1 MSIILV
7 LEKTHLFHGE
17 NIYGCLRTGT
27 IEACII
33 FGAKYVQKV
42 IDNLNVCFL
51 DMLIFNATRLFSSQ
65 QRLLDEIERSQ
76 LIEQWLDKLLVRF
89 DWNNDITY
97 QCEGKIPEF
106 VETLMK
112 ACKPK

>member
-51 DMLIFNATRLFSSQ
+51 DMLIFNAYLVPNNAFWM
-65 QRLLDEIERSQ
+65 RSRGVNS
-76 LIEQWLDKLLVRF
+76 LSNGLTNYL
-89 DWNNDITY
+89 
-97 QCEGKIPEF
+97 
-106 VETLMK
+106 
-112 ACKPK
+112 